1 MNIKFYLFLLMIEW
15 KAWLCLLN
23 SLHTHTLNPAKKY
36 IQSNQIKQ
44 IEEEEEIIK
53 TFSLV

>member
-1 MNIKFYLFLLMIEW
+1 MEGLALPTEFTT
-15 KAWLCLLN
+15 
-23 SLHTHTLNPAKKY
+23 HTHTLNPAKKY